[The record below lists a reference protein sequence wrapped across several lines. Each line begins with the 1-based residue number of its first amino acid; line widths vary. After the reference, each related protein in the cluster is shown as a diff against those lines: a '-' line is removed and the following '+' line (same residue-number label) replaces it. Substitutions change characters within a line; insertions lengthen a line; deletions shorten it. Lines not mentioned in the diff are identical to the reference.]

1 MMTRNNMRMKPGTRA
16 ATPTQT
22 PAEALLKAQQQMFL
36 LLTGQMPASV
46 ETPQLGRVEYSK
58 TNVQDLQR
66 LIDYLNQQVAAG
78 GGDVWVPVGSM
89 TGNSGGRKPFSIM
102 AWP

>member
-1 MMTRNNMRMKPGTRA
+1 MRMKGRSTAA
-16 ATPTQT
+16 ATTPPMT
-22 PAEALLKAQQQMFL
+22 PAEALAAAQQQMFL
-36 LLTGQMPASV
+36 LLSGQMPASV

-58 TNVQDLQR
+58 TTPQDLQR

-78 GGDVWVPVGSM
+78 GGDTWVAAGTM
-89 TGNSGGRKPFSIM
+89 TGNQGGRKPFSIL